1 MNVLQHINLS
11 RAPRLPLVLASEVS
25 ECGLACIAM
34 IARFHGHDVDLNGLR
49 QRFALSLSG
58 MSLRS
63 LMGLADQLGLST
75 RPLRVELSALSKVKT
90 PAILHWDLNHYVVLR
105 SVTSRSIVIHDPA
118 IGVRTVPLAEVSK
131 HFTGVV
137 LELTPA
143 ANFRVVHAR
152 APVRLSSLWSQMT
165 GFATAFLHVIVL
177 SIVLQIAA
185 FAAPFQ
191 IQLVIDEAVFHA
203 DQDLLTVL
211 ALAFGTLVVIQAL
224 VEALRGWTLRVFGH
238 LLSFQIV
245 GNLIRHMLRLPA
257 EFFEKRH
264 VGDVLSRIGAVQP
277 IQEAIT
283 RGVVSSIIDGV
294 MALVAAGRS
303 CSSIRRRWRRSWCSP
318 FSCIL
323 VLVFAL
329 FPGMRHRMEEE
340 ILARAKEQSHLME
353 IGAGGDHHQAD
364 GARGRARKRMAQSQR
379 RFDQCRHL
387 RRQVSDFDDV
397 HPDPADRTGL
407 RHHRLS
413 RSTTD
418 PDRSG
423 IFGRHAVCLPVVSPN
438 AQ

>member
-1 MNVLQHINLS
+1 MV
-11 RAPRLPLVLASEVS
+11 
-25 ECGLACIAM
+25 
-34 IARFHGHDVDLNGLR
+34 
-49 QRFALSLSG
+49 
-58 MSLRS
+58 
-63 LMGLADQLGLST
+63 ADD
-75 RPLRVELSALSKVKT
+75 E
-90 PAILHWDLNHYVVLR
+90 
-105 SVTSRSIVIHDPA
+105 
-118 IGVRTVPLAEVSK
+118 
-131 HFTGVV
+131 
-137 LELTPA
+137 
-143 ANFRVVHAR
+143 
-152 APVRLSSLWSQMT
+152 

-211 ALAFGTLVVIQAL
+211 ALAFGTLVIIQAL

-294 MALVAAGRS
+294 MALVATVVLFFYSATLAGIVVF
-303 CSSIRRRWRRSWCSP
+303 SILLH
-318 FSCIL
+318 L

-329 FPGMRHRMEEE
+329 FPGMRHRMEEG
-340 ILARAKEQSHLME
+340 ILARAKEQSHLMKSVPAATTIKLMGRE
-353 IGAGGDHHQAD
+353 RGG
-364 GARGRARKRMAQSQR
+364 ARKRMAQSQR

-397 HPDPADRTGL
+397 HPDLVDRTVYVIIVFLGA
-407 RHHRLS
+407 RL
-413 RSTTD
+413 T
-418 PDRSG
+418 RSG
-423 IFGRHAVCLPVVSPN
+423 IFGRHAVCLPVISPN

>member
-1 MNVLQHINLS
+1 M
-11 RAPRLPLVLASEVS
+11 RARLHRHDRPLPWPRHRSQRPAPALLAVAV
-25 ECGLACIAM
+25 GHVAAQPDG
-34 IARFHGHDVDLNGLR
+34 ARR
-49 QRFALSLSG
+49 PAR
-58 MSLRS
+58 
-63 LMGLADQLGLST
+63 LST
-75 RPLRVELSALSKVKT
+75 RALRVELAALSKVKT
-90 PAILHWDLNHYVVLR
+90 PAILHWDLNHFVVLR

-118 IGVRTVPLAEVSK
+118 LGVRTVPIAEVSK

-137 LELTPA
+137 LELAPA

-152 APVRLSSLWSQMT
+152 APMKLSSLWSQMT
-165 GFATAFLHVIVL
+165 GFATAFLHVLLL
-177 SIVLQIAA
+177 SIALQIAA

-211 ALAFGTLVVIQAL
+211 ALAFGTLVVMQAL

-238 LLSFQIV
+238 LLSFQIA

-264 VGDVLSRIGAVQP
+264 VGDMLSRIGAVQP

-294 MALVAAGRS
+294 MALVAAVVLFFYSATLAGIVVF
-303 CSSIRRRWRRSWCSP
+303 SILLH
-318 FSCIL
+318 L

-379 RFDQCRHL
+379 RSDQRRHL

-397 HPDPADRTGL
+397 HPDPPDRTGL
-407 RHHRLS
+407 RHHHLS

-423 IFGRHAVCLPVVSPN
+423 LFGRHAVCLPVVSPN